1 MKQATGMLLL
11 LQCAAVLSGIVSLVL
26 LGNAMWVGALIFGM
40 FCAGL
45 LQNCER
51 IHIKQEETRKMMRRQ
66 RRMQGAPLLQVK
78 KGGSTAA

>member
-40 FCAGL
+40 FCAAL
-45 LQNCER
+45 LQNCEHL
-51 IHIKQEETRKMMRRQ
+51 HIKQEETRKMMRRQ
-66 RRMQGAPLLQVK
+66 RRTQGAPLLQVK